1 MKSVALGFAA
11 FVGVMVLLSV
21 IVLAMSMEWSVKNAI
36 VLGVVV
42 MSLACVC
49 EGLFKWRR

>member
-1 MKSVALGFAA
+1 MKSIALGFAA
-11 FVGVMVLLSV
+11 FAGVMVLLCV
-21 IVLAMSMEWSVKNAI
+21 AALAMSMEWSAKNAI